1 MKSAVRI
8 HHSQSK
14 VAGQQ
19 LSLSLSPLKT
29 PAQLADG
36 KAPWPEEAKIA
47 RIKAMAAAIVAARL
61 GSASK
66 APDRPPALQKT
77 LGEVAP
83 VAAVAA
89 PDLLA
94 KAQAEHIASAGEVIH
109 ERVEAAAQADAML
122 YEAAKAAAAEE
133 AKTTEA
139 VAKAEP
145 AKEECAK
152 KAQALA
158 EADNRRILFE
168 RAEAQAL
175 AEEVAKAAAAEVAKR
190 TEEAAEDEAE
200 AEAMAEA
207 MREAAK
213 AAAAERAGAEA
224 SEETTDAMAKAICAC
239 VDAEATMAEALID
252 AGSAAT
258 ALGLAEAEAEPLDD
272 KFAAALQSMRSN
284 KGRDDRSVVRGAVI
298 Y

>member
-94 KAQAEHIASAGEVIH
+94 KAEAEHIASAGEVIH
-109 ERVEAAAQADAML
+109 ERVEAAAQADVM

-207 MREAAK
+207 MHEAAK

-272 KFAAALQSMRSN
+272 KFAADLQSRRSN

>member
-94 KAQAEHIASAGEVIH
+94 KAEAEHIASAGEVIH
-109 ERVEAAAQADAML
+109 ERVEAAAQADVM

-175 AEEVAKAAAAEVAKR
+175 AEEEAKAAAAEVAKR
-190 TEEAAEDEAE
+190 TEEAAEDEAK
-200 AEAMAEA
+200 AYAMTEA
-207 MREAAK
+207 MRETAK

-224 SEETTDAMAKAICAC
+224 SEETTDAMAKGICAS
-239 VDAEATMAEALID
+239 VDAEATMIEALID
-252 AGSAAT
+252 AGCAAT
-258 ALGLAEAEAEPLDD
+258 ALGLAEEEADPLDD
-272 KFAAALQSMRSN
+272 KSAAALQAMRSN
-284 KGRDDRSVVRGAVI
+284 KGRDHRSVVRGAVI
-298 Y
+298 D

>member
-19 LSLSLSPLKT
+19 LTLSLSPLKT

-36 KAPWPEEAKIA
+36 KAPWPDEGKIA

-66 APDRPPALQKT
+66 APDRPPALRKT
-77 LGEVAP
+77 SGEMAP

-89 PDLLA
+89 AAPLA
-94 KAQAEHIASAGEVIH
+94 KAEAERIASAGKVIH
-109 ERVEAAAQADAML
+109 ERVEAAAQADVML

-175 AEEVAKAAAAEVAKR
+175 AEEEAKAAAAEVAKR
-190 TEEAAEDEAE
+190 TEETAEDEAK
-200 AEAMAEA
+200 AYAMTEA
-207 MREAAK
+207 MRETAK

-224 SEETTDAMAKAICAC
+224 SEETTDAMAKAICAG
-239 VDAEATMAEALID
+239 VNAAATIAQ
-252 AGSAAT
+252 GT
-258 ALGLAEAEAEPLDD
+258 ALGLAEAEAKTLDD
-272 KFAAALQSMRSN
+272 IFAADLQSRRSN

>member
-29 PAQLADG
+29 PAQLANG
-36 KAPWPEEAKIA
+36 KAPWPDEGKIA
-47 RIKAMAAAIVAARL
+47 RIKAMAAALVAARL
-61 GSASK
+61 DSASR
-66 APDRPPALQKT
+66 APDRPPALRKT
-77 LGEVAP
+77 LGEMAP

-89 PDLLA
+89 AALLA
-94 KAQAEHIASAGEVIH
+94 KAEAKHIASAGKVIH
-109 ERVEAAAQADAML
+109 ERVEAAAQADVM

-139 VAKAEP
+139 VAKADS
-145 AKEECAK
+145 AQEECAK

-175 AEEVAKAAAAEVAKR
+175 AEEEAKAAAAEVAKR